1 MFGAALSRTGL
12 GRRSALGAAA
22 LIIGANLPDIDGLAY
37 LSGPAADLEWRRGWT
52 HGILALMVLPFVL
65 TGGLVLFDRMRAPRR
80 TDDRSRPVDPRQLLL
95 LSAIAVLSHP
105 VLDTLNT
112 YGVRWLMPFSGTW
125 YYGDAVFIVDPWL
138 WLTLALGV
146 FFSWRRDRAHQAAPG
161 RPARV
166 AVALTVGYMLLMTVT
181 GMAAREMIRHH
192 MEARSEAPVHRVMA
206 APVMVSPL
214 VRRFVVDQGEKY
226 QVGRFSWLAD
236 PHVSPVVETFG
247 KGTPG
252 HPAVL
257 AAAKTSLGRRFLLW
271 ARFPTFTV
279 EPRGPGQYL
288 VHLVDLRYAE
298 QPGEEFGSV
307 SIPVSL
313 P

>member
-1 MFGAALSRTGL
+1 
-12 GRRSALGAAA
+12 
-22 LIIGANLPDIDGLAY
+22 
-37 LSGPAADLEWRRGWT
+37 
-52 HGILALMVLPFVL
+52 VLPFVL
-65 TGGLVLFDRMRAPRR
+65 AGVLLLFRRVRAFRR
-80 TDDRSRPVDPRQLLL
+80 RDDNSRPAYPRKLLL

-105 VLDTLNT
+105 ILDTLNT

-146 FFSWRRDRAHQAAPG
+146 FYSWRREKAHHPAPG

-166 AVALTVGYMLLMTVT
+166 AIAVTAGYMLLMTASGV
-181 GMAAREMIRHH
+181 AAREMIRRNI
-192 MEARSEAPVHRVMA
+192 ESSSGAPVHRAMA
-206 APVMVSPL
+206 APVMVNPL

-226 QVGRFSWLAD
+226 RVGRFSWLAD
-236 PHVSPVVETFG
+236 PRVSPAVETFD
-247 KGTPG
+247 KGTPS
-252 HPAVL
+252 HPAAL

-279 EPRGPGQYL
+279 EPRGPSQYL

-298 QPGEEFGSV
+298 RPGAEFGAV
-307 SIPVSL
+307 SIPVTL
-313 P
+313 R